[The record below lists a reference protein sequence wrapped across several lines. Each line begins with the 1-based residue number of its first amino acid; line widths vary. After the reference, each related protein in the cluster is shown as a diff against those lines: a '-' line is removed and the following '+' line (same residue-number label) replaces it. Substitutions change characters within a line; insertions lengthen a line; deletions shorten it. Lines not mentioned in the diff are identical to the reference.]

1 MLTCKI
7 SDVKGDLT
15 PTLTLLKI
23 MKKKVLS
30 VVLFYIFVERVKTKR
45 ERESCI
51 SHVDAI
57 KS

>member
-45 ERESCI
+45 ERELLSI
-51 SHVDAI
+51 SR
-57 KS
+57 